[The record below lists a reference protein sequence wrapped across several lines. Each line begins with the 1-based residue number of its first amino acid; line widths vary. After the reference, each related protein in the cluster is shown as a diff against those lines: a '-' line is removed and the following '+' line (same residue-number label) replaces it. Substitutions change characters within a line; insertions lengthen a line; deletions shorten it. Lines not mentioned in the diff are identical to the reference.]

1 MAIALSTNALSI
13 NQDQHTLSLEEF
25 LALPETKP
33 AKEYINGKT
42 YQKPMPQT
50 QHSRLAT
57 KFAGVINDRGEP
69 DCLVSAFCELRCK
82 FGGMAIVPDVVV
94 LEWDHITLDE
104 NDEPINKI
112 EIPPDWL
119 IEILSPDQSSILVID
134 KIDFALK
141 NGSKLG
147 WLIAPEEKRILTSQ
161 GNGFIYHQGMDILPV
176 LDVLGDWQLS
186 VQDVFNMLKYKRKEG

>member
-1 MAIALSTNALSI
+1 MAIALEKNTS
-13 NQDQHTLSLEEF
+13 TLSLEAF

-33 AKEYINGKT
+33 ASEYINGKI
-42 YQKPMPQT
+42 YHKSMPQT

-82 FGGMAIVPDVVV
+82 FAGRVIVPDIVV
-94 LEWDHITLDE
+94 LEWEHIALDE

-119 IEILSPDQSSILVID
+119 IEILSPAQSSIMAID

-141 NGSKLG
+141 HGSKLG
-147 WLIAPEEKRILTSQ
+147 WLIAPEERIILANQ
-161 GNGFIYHQGMDILPV
+161 GHGLIYYQGTDILPV
-176 LDVLGDWQLS
+176 LDILGDWRFS
-186 VQDVFNMLKYKRKEG
+186 VQNVFDLLKYKRKVD

>member
-1 MAIALSTNALSI
+1 MAIAIEKHTNTI
-13 NQDQHTLSLEEF
+13 SLEEF

-33 AKEYINGKT
+33 ASEYINGKT
-42 YQKPMPQT
+42 YRKPMPQT

-69 DCLVSAFCELRCK
+69 ECLVSAFCELRCK
-82 FGGMAIVPDVVV
+82 FGGRAIVPDIVV
-94 LEWDHITLDE
+94 LEWDHIALDE

-141 NGSKLG
+141 HGSKLG
-147 WLIAPEEKRILTSQ
+147 WLIAPKERIILANQ
-161 GNGFIYHQGMDILPV
+161 GNGLVYYQGTDILPV

-186 VQDVFNMLKYKRKEG
+186 VQDVFNMLKYKRKAG

>member
-1 MAIALSTNALSI
+1 MTIALEKSTN
-13 NQDQHTLSLEEF
+13 TLSLEEF

-33 AKEYINGKT
+33 ASEYINGNI
-42 YQKPMPQT
+42 YQKPMPQA

-82 FGGMAIVPDVVV
+82 FGGRAIVPDVVV
-94 LEWDHITLDE
+94 LEWEHIALDE

-119 IEILSPDQSSILVID
+119 IEILSPDQSSIMAID

-141 NGSKLG
+141 HGSKLG
-147 WLIAPEEKRILTSQ
+147 WLIAPEERIILANQ
-161 GNGFIYHQGMDILPV
+161 GNGLVYYQGTDILPV

-186 VQDVFNMLKYKRKEG
+186 VQDVFNILKYKRKAG